1 MKITISV
8 VDDSANNLI
17 VYIII
22 CVIIKFS
29 FVPCLDS
36 FRKIRRWDECHEFE
50 VQLLFVELVL
60 CGFHETFEG
69 QL

>member
-8 VDDSANNLI
+8 VDDSANNHCI
-17 VYIII
+17 SII

-36 FRKIRRWDECHEFE
+36 FRKIPRWDEYHEFE
-50 VQLLFVELVL
+50 VQSLFVELVL
-60 CGFHETFEG
+60 CGFHATFED